1 MRRRELLFGLIASG
15 VLAAK
20 SKAAPLWAESD
31 STLLSKG
38 SAKTSLGSAYFEVHG
53 APAGPP
59 LFMAGPV
66 FSRTSNPAN
75 TALQTQIKEG
85 YIQRL
90 GDRYKLLMSDYP
102 HIAPTQDQD
111 EIMTVEHVCKD
122 YLAIADA
129 AKIDRF
135 AAIGYSWGGNTVLQ
149 LATRSQRV
157 NALAVGGW
165 PAIDGPYEHLLETT
179 EKLHRDSPERPE
191 VIRFVNYYRS
201 LHNWPERAEVAKL
214 KCPRLNYIDAGDA
227 GDTDFIGRFRKN
239 KKVLQELGWEATE
252 INSGSGHPGGLMPE
266 IACPVIGTF
275 LDKHL
280 LPGKSR

>member
-1 MRRRELLFGLIASG
+1 MHRREFLFGLVAGG
-15 VLAAK
+15 VLAVK
-20 SKAAPLWAESD
+20 SESVPLWTE

-53 APAGPP
+53 NPAGPP
-59 LFMAGPV
+59 LFMTGPV

-85 YIQRL
+85 YIKQL
-90 GDRYKLLMSDYP
+90 GGRYKLLMSDYP
-102 HIAPTQDQD
+102 HIAATSKNQD
-111 EIMTVEHVCKD
+111 ELMTVEKVCKD
-122 YLAIADA
+122 YLAIADGA
-129 AKIDRF
+129 GIDHF

-165 PAIDGPYEHLLETT
+165 PVLDGPYDLLLQTT
-179 EKLHRDSPERPE
+179 EKLHRESPDRPE
-191 VIRFVNYYRS
+191 VVRYVNYYRS
-201 LHNWPERAEVAKL
+201 LQNWPERAEVAKL
-214 KCPRLNYIDAGDA
+214 KCPRLNYIDSGDA

-239 KKVLQELGWEATE
+239 KIALQEMGWATAE
-252 INSGSGHPGGLMPE
+252 INSGNGHPGGLMPE
-266 IACPVIGTF
+266 IACPVIGPF

-280 LPGKSR
+280 LPAKPR